1 MESSEDAL
9 TRLDRLTDD
18 LVQVAETLAQKTR
31 HDISLTELKGL
42 QDRQNAI
49 LEEINLLLNTP
60 SAKLLDAGRET
71 LSTVIKDKLLRFE
84 EANRV
89 FIKNV
94 KRLKGVIHL
103 DHGRES

>member
-1 MESSEDAL
+1 MESKEDAL

-31 HDISLTELKGL
+31 HDISLTELKSL

-49 LEEINLLLNTP
+49 LEEINRVLSAP
-60 SAKLLDAGRET
+60 SAKLLDAGREA
-71 LSTVIKDKLLRFE
+71 LSGVIKDKLLRFE
-84 EANRV
+84 EANRI

-103 DHGRES
+103 DHGTKS